1 MSLFFAQLP
10 PIFSDLIEP
19 LLQGLRR
26 DPATALVVG
35 LGAFALLFLT
45 TIFLL
50 VRVLQ
55 MNSRQARLL
64 RGTDGKDVQRML
76 LEHVGNIEALAARVE
91 RASNYGER
99 NAASLQNCLQ
109 KVGVVRFDA
118 FADLGG
124 RQSFSVAILDAD
136 ENGVVLTGLSARH
149 ETRMYAKPVEA
160 GVSVSPVPLTPEEA
174 TAVDAARAGGPG
186 TDEVGAANAGEPL
199 PGSLRDKL
207 TQAAVSAGVLPPRP
221 VPLHS
226 NDRFSAALR
235 NGN

>member
-1 MSLFFAQLP
+1 MFFAQLP
-10 PIFSDLIEP
+10 PVLNDLATP
-19 LLQGLRR
+19 LLDWLRR
-26 DPATALVVG
+26 DPATALLAVVG
-35 LGAFALLFLT
+35 VFALLFLGT
-45 TIFLL
+45 LVLL
-50 VRVLQ
+50 VRTIQ
-55 MNSRQARLL
+55 MSGRQARLL

-76 LEHVGNIEALAARVE
+76 IEHIGAMEQLAQRVE
-91 RASNYGER
+91 RAAHYGES

-124 RQSFSVAILDAD
+124 RQSFSIAILDAE

-149 ETRMYAKPVEA
+149 ETRMYAKPVEN
-160 GVSVSPVPLTPEEA
+160 GLSVAAVPLTPEEEA
-174 TAVDAARAGGPG
+174 AVDAARAGGPG
-186 TDEVGAANAGEPL
+186 TDSVGAANAGEPL
-199 PGSLRDKL
+199 PGTMRDKL
-207 TQAAVSAGVLPPRP
+207 TQVAVSAGVMPPRP

>member
-1 MSLFFAQLP
+1 MFFAQLP
-10 PIFSDLIEP
+10 PVLNALATP
-19 LLQGLRR
+19 LLDFLRR
-26 DPATALVVG
+26 DPATALLVTMS
-35 LGAFALLFLT
+35 AFVCLFFGT
-45 TIFLL
+45 VFLL
-50 VRVLQ
+50 VRTMQ
-55 MNSRQARLL
+55 MSGRQARLL

-76 LEHVGNIEALAARVE
+76 IEHVGTMEQLATRVE
-91 RASNYGER
+91 RAAHYGES

-124 RQSFSVAILDAD
+124 RQSFSIAILDAD

-149 ETRMYAKPVEA
+149 ETRMYAKPVEHGLSIA
-160 GVSVSPVPLTPEEA
+160 SVPLTPEEEA
-174 TAVDAARAGGPG
+174 AVDAARAGGPG
-186 TDEVGAANAGEPL
+186 TDVVGAANSGEPL
-199 PGSLRDKL
+199 PGTMRDKL
-207 TQAAVSAGVLPPRP
+207 TQVAVSAGVMPPRP

>member
-1 MSLFFAQLP
+1 MPPFLQNISAQLLEVMRLYP
-10 PIFSDLIEP
+10 STLV
-19 LLQGLRR
+19 LLGV
-26 DPATALVVG
+26 AVFAAL
-35 LGAFALLFLT
+35 LGANGFLLF
-45 TIFLL
+45 
-50 VRVLQ
+50 RVAQ
-55 MNSRQARLL
+55 MSGRQRRLL

-76 LEHVGNIEALAARVE
+76 LDHVAEMEELAVRVE
-91 RASNYGER
+91 RASVYGER

-109 KVGVVRFDA
+109 RVGVVRFDA

-124 RQSFSVAILDAD
+124 RQSFSVAILDSD

-149 ETRMYAKPVEA
+149 ETRMYAKAVEG
-160 GVSVSPVPLTPEEA
+160 GVSISAIPLTPEEA
-174 TAVDAARAGGPG
+174 AAVDAAQSGTPG
-186 TDEVGAANAGEPL
+186 TDEVGAANANEPL

>member
-1 MSLFFAQLP
+1 MFFAQLP
-10 PIFSDLIEP
+10 PVLRGVAEP
-19 LLQGLRR
+19 LLDALRR
-26 DPATALVVG
+26 DPATALLAG
-35 LGAFALLFLT
+35 LGLVALLFCAT
-45 TIFLL
+45 VFLL
-50 VRVLQ
+50 VRVSH
-55 MNSRQARLL
+55 MSGRQARLL

-76 LEHVGNIEALAARVE
+76 LEHVGSMETLASRVE
-91 RASNYGER
+91 RASVYGER

-124 RQSFSVAILDAD
+124 RQSFSIAILDAD

-174 TAVDAARAGGPG
+174 AAVDAARAGGPG
-186 TDEVGAANAGEPL
+186 TDEVGAANVHEPL